1 MRKRIPLE
9 SKFDQKFTG
18 FQSKQEKGFW
28 KYPMILESYWYQLT
42 GAEQKILDFILRQT
56 IGFQKT
62 SDKIS
67 ISQFVSGIGTNN
79 RGAGVSTAQVPR
91 VLKSLEEKG
100 FIATRKTKFQT
111 TEISLVLAGDDRE
124 PETTTSD
131 FFEGAPVFMSLID
144 LFSEV
149 SPHQVEEFKAS
160 KKHVHAI
167 TELVKCYGVEEV
179 RQAISILQTTNGM
192 PYSPVITNPIA
203 LKEKWSNLI
212 SFIKKKKQE
221 ERSSFKIVV

>member
-1 MRKRIPLE
+1 MRKRAPLD
-9 SKFDQKFTG
+9 SKQFSG

-28 KYPMILESYWYQLT
+28 KYPTILESYWYQLT

-67 ISQFVSGIGTNN
+67 ISQFVSGIGKNN

-91 VLKSLEEKG
+91 ALKSLEEKG
-100 FIATRKTKFQT
+100 FITTKKTKFQT
-111 TEISLVLAGDDRE
+111 TEISLVLASDDRE

-160 KKHVHAI
+160 KKQVRAI
-167 TELVKCYGVEEV
+167 TELVECYGVEEV
-179 RQAISILQTTNGM
+179 RKAILTLQVTNGM
-192 PYSPVITNPIA
+192 PFSPVITSPVA

-212 SFIKKKKQE
+212 SFIKKTKKE
-221 ERSSFKIVV
+221 EEKRFKVWV

>member
-1 MRKRIPLE
+1 MKRKDIADK
-9 SKFDQKFTG
+9 SFTG
-18 FQSKQEKGFW
+18 FKQ
-28 KYPMILESYWYQLT
+28 KYTRDFFTYPKILESYWYQLT

-91 VLKSLEEKG
+91 ALKSLEKKG
-100 FIATRKTKFQT
+100 FITTKKTKFQT

-124 PETTTSD
+124 PETTASD

-144 LFSEV
+144 LFSDV
-149 SPHQVEEFKAS
+149 SQHQVEEFKTS
-160 KKHVHAI
+160 KKHVQAI

-179 RQAISILQTTNGM
+179 KQAICVLHLTNGM
-192 PYSPVITNPIA
+192 PYSPVITSPLA
-203 LKEKWSNLI
+203 LKEKWSSLV
-212 SFIKKKKQE
+212 SFIKKKKKE
-221 ERSSFKIVV
+221 EESGFKISV